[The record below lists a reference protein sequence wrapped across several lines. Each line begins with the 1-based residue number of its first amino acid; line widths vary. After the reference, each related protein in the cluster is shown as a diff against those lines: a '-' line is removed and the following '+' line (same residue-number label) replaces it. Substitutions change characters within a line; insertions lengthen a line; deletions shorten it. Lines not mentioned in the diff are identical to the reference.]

1 MPVLKE
7 TYLQIQER
15 NRREIRNRTK
25 ARVDQL
31 AAEALRNRTKAR
43 EEQFQGGKES
53 DLATPSPLSYSSTAS
68 SHPAPQAPDCHFVV
82 IVLLL
87 FSILLSQI
95 LLLFLK

>member
-43 EEQFQGGKES
+43 EEQFQGGEES
-53 DLATPSPLSYSSTAS
+53 DLATPSPLSYSSTVPL
-68 SHPAPQAPDCHFVV
+68 HPAPQAPVCHFVV

>member
-31 AAEALRNRTKAR
+31 AAEEIRNRTKAR
-43 EEQFQGGKES
+43 EEQFAGEGDS
-53 DLATPSPLSYSSTAS
+53 DLATPVPLHS
-68 SHPAPQAPDCHFVV
+68 APPAPDCHFVV

-87 FSILLSQI
+87 FAILLSQ
-95 LLLFLK
+95 LLQLFVK